1 MRVGRIATVASAV
14 AAMTMAL
21 SSCGLIGGN
30 GGGGEAESVVQ
41 KAEEQGTLTIGIKFD
56 QPGLGLREPDGSYT
70 GFDVDVARFIAQEL
84 GVPEDGIEFVE
95 TTSQNRETFIEQG
108 QVDLVLASYSITE
121 ERQERVSFGGPYYVA
136 QQDILVRDGDDE
148 IQSVEDLEGR
158 TLCSA
163 SGSRSAFNVTETLA
177 IDAQLR
183 EAGSYSECLEL
194 LSGGGVDAVTTDDT
208 ILAGYAAQQPG
219 EFQLVGDKFSEER
232 YGVGMPKGDTATCE
246 AVNAAIA
253 AMYEE
258 GEAET
263 LLDSNFGPANYEY
276 TTELPEAEPC
286 A

>member
-1 MRVGRIATVASAV
+1 MRVGRIATVASAA

-21 SSCGLIGGN
+21 SSCGLFAGN
-30 GGGGEAESVVQ
+30 GGGEAQSVVQ
-41 KAEEQGTLTIGIKFD
+41 KAEEEGTLTIGIKFD

-70 GFDVDVARFIAQEL
+70 GFDVDVARYVAQQL
-84 GVPEDGIEFVE
+84 GVSEDNIEFVE
-95 TTSQNRETFIEQG
+95 TTSQNRETFLEQG

-136 QQDILVRDGDDE
+136 QQDILVRDGEDE

-163 SGSRSAFNVTETLA
+163 SGSRSAFNVTETME

-219 EFQLVGDKFSEER
+219 EFQIVGDKFSEER
-232 YGVGMPKGDTATCE
+232 YGVGMPLGDTETCE

-253 AMYEE
+253 AMYED

-263 LLDSNFGPANYEY
+263 LLENNFGEANFEY
-276 TTELPEAEPC
+276 ATELPEAEPC